1 MTTSE
6 GIGLIRK
13 YFPELTPQQEEKFR
27 RMEELYRDWNRK
39 INVVSRKDIDEL
51 FLHHILHSLAI
62 ARVAGFRPGTRILDV
77 GCGGGFPGIPL
88 AVLFPKCD
96 FTLADSIGKKI
107 RVVNDVA
114 EKLGLGNVRGI
125 QTRAE
130 ELQEKFDFAVSRAVT
145 EMPVFIKWV
154 WNKIVPGGRNTLP
167 NGMLC
172 LKGGDLQEELR
183 ATGKPYVIHDIREYF
198 EEEYFDTKRIVYMQ
212 R

>member
-96 FTLADSIGKKI
+96 CSMADS
-107 RVVNDVA
+107 
-114 EKLGLGNVRGI
+114 LG
-125 QTRAE
+125 
-130 ELQEKFDFAVSRAVT
+130 
-145 EMPVFIKWV
+145 
-154 WNKIVPGGRNTLP
+154 
-167 NGMLC
+167 
-172 LKGGDLQEELR
+172 
-183 ATGKPYVIHDIREYF
+183 
-198 EEEYFDTKRIVYMQ
+198 
-212 R
+212 